1 MNYKI
6 VKDYE
11 EFNKFLNWLP
21 ELEDGQKF
29 YFSLF
34 ARKKFGKTEGL
45 KADKGQLKRFTATKE
60 QALSKIKKLEVELGS
75 YEIDGVKV
83 NEESLV
89 LYVTVNP
96 RDMHKAGLKTAKEL
110 VSMMA
115 DGRTIYNPQSVA
127 LNQIQVTGVKKY
139 FDIDLD
145 FKENRGISLETLYRT
160 IKDNDLINVEAVV
173 GNVIKTRGGFH
184 ILVELDKISEAYKKK
199 WFNNFSQ
206 LKNDNFTITMNGDNM
221 TPVAGCVQSDFIPR
235 IYSIIKDN
243 EKRF

>member
-6 VKDYE
+6 VKCE
-11 EFNKFLNWLP
+11 ETFNQFLEWLP

-45 KADKGQLKRFTATKE
+45 KADKGQLKRFTTSKE
-60 QALSKIKKLEVELGS
+60 QALNKIKKLEVELSS
-75 YEIDGVKV
+75 YEVDGVKV

-115 DGRTIYNPQSVA
+115 DGKTIYNPQSVA

-145 FKENRGISLETLYRT
+145 LKEGQTLSHIQLYDVLMD
-160 IKDNDLINVEAVV
+160 KDLINANAVDK
-173 GNVIKTRGGFH
+173 NIIKTRGGYH
-184 ILVELDKISEAYKKK
+184 ILVELDKISEPYKKS
-199 WFNNFSQ
+199 WYNNFSQ
-206 LKNDNFTITMNGDNM
+206 LKDERFTIMMNGDNM
-221 TPVAGCVQSDFIPR
+221 TPVPGCIQSDFVPYLI
-235 IYSIIKDN
+235 
-243 EKRF
+243 

>member
-6 VKDYE
+6 IKDE
-11 EFNKFLNWLP
+11 KEFNKFLEWLP

-34 ARKKFGKTEGL
+34 ARKKFGKTDGL
-45 KADKGQLKRFTATKE
+45 KADKGQLKRFTASKE
-60 QALSKIKKLEVELGS
+60 QALNKIKKLEVELDS
-75 YEIDGVKV
+75 YEVDGVKV

-115 DGRTIYNPQSVA
+115 DGKTIYNPQSVA
-127 LNQIQVTGVKKY
+127 LNQIQVTGVKRY

-145 FKENRGISLETLYRT
+145 LKEGQTLSHLELYDLLMD
-160 IKDNDLINVEAVV
+160 KDLINAGAVDK
-173 GNVIKTRGGFH
+173 NIIKTRGGYH
-184 ILVELDKISEAYKKK
+184 ILVELDKISEYYKKS
-199 WFNNFSQ
+199 WYNNFSQ
-206 LKNDNFTITMNGDNM
+206 LKDERFTIMMNGDNM
-221 TPVAGCVQSDFIPR
+221 TPVPGCIQSDFIPYL
-235 IYSIIKDN
+235 I
-243 EKRF
+243 

>member
-6 VKDYE
+6 VKCE
-11 EFNKFLNWLP
+11 ETFNQFLEWLP

-45 KADKGQLKRFTATKE
+45 KADKGQLKRFTASKE
-60 QALSKIKKLEVELGS
+60 QALNKIKKLEVELGS
-75 YEIDGVKV
+75 YEVDGVKV

-115 DGRTIYNPQSVA
+115 DGKTIYNPQSVA

-145 FKENRGISLETLYRT
+145 LKEGQTLSHLQLY
-160 IKDNDLINVEAVV
+160 DLLWQSQLINEEAVK
-173 GNVIKTRGGFH
+173 GNIVKTRGGYH
-184 ILVELDKISEAYKKK
+184 ILVELDKISEPYKKS

-206 LKNDNFTITMNGDNM
+206 LKDERFTIMMNGDNM
-221 TPVAGCVQSDFIPR
+221 TPVPGCIQSDFLPYLI
-235 IYSIIKDN
+235 S
-243 EKRF
+243 

>member
-6 VKDYE
+6 IKCE
-11 EFNKFLNWLP
+11 ETFNKFLEWLP

-34 ARKKFGKTEGL
+34 ARKKFNKTEDL
-45 KADKGQLKRFTATKE
+45 KADKGQLKRFTASKE
-60 QALSKIKKLEVELGS
+60 QALNKIKKLEVELGS
-75 YEIDGVKV
+75 YEVDGVKV

-145 FKENRGISLETLYRT
+145 LKEGHNLSLDSLYDSIFKPN
-160 IKDNDLINVEAVV
+160 LINHSAIS
-173 GNVIKTRGGFH
+173 GNIIKTRGGYH
-184 ILVELDKISEAYKKK
+184 ILVELDKISESHKKS
-199 WFNNFSQ
+199 WYNNFSQ
-206 LKNDNFTITMNGDNM
+206 LKDERFTIMMNGDNM
-221 TPVAGCVQSDFIPR
+221 TPVPGCIQSDFIPYL
-235 IYSIIKDN
+235 I
-243 EKRF
+243 

>member
-6 VKDYE
+6 VKCE
-11 EFNKFLNWLP
+11 ETFSQFLDWLP

-34 ARKKFGKTEGL
+34 ARKKYGKTEGL
-45 KADKGQLKRFTATKE
+45 KADKGQLKRFTASKE
-60 QALSKIKKLEVELGS
+60 QALNKIKKLEVELGS

-89 LYVTVNP
+89 LYMTVNP

-110 VSMMA
+110 VYMMA
-115 DGRTIYNPQSVA
+115 EGKTIYNPQSVA

-145 FKENRGISLETLYRT
+145 LKEEKTLSHIQLY
-160 IKDNDLINVEAVV
+160 DLLCQNQLINEDAIKNNIV
-173 GNVIKTRGGFH
+173 KTRGGYH
-184 ILVELDKISEAYKKK
+184 ILVELDKISEPYKKS
-199 WFNNFSQ
+199 WFTNFSQ
-206 LKNDNFTITMNGDNM
+206 LKDDRFTIMMNGDNM
-221 TPVAGCVQSDFIPR
+221 TPVPGCIQSDFIPYL
-235 IYSIIKDN
+235 I
-243 EKRF
+243 

>member
-6 VKDYE
+6 IKCE
-11 EFNKFLNWLP
+11 ETFNKFLEWLP

-34 ARKKFGKTEGL
+34 ARKKFNKTEGL
-45 KADKGQLKRFTATKE
+45 KADKGQLKRFTASKE
-60 QALSKIKKLEVELGS
+60 QALNKIKKLEVELGS
-75 YEIDGVKV
+75 YEVDGVKV

-145 FKENRGISLETLYRT
+145 LKEEHNLSLDSLYDSIFKPN
-160 IKDNDLINVEAVV
+160 LINHSAIS
-173 GNVIKTRGGFH
+173 GNIIKTRGGYH
-184 ILVELDKISEAYKKK
+184 ILVELDKISESHKKS
-199 WFNNFSQ
+199 WYNNFSQ
-206 LKNDNFTITMNGDNM
+206 LKDERFTIMMNGDNM
-221 TPVAGCVQSDFIPR
+221 TPVPGCIQSDFIPYL
-235 IYSIIKDN
+235 I
-243 EKRF
+243 

>member
-6 VKDYE
+6 IKCE
-11 EFNKFLNWLP
+11 ETFNKFLEWLP
-21 ELEDGQKF
+21 ELEDSQKF

-34 ARKKFGKTEGL
+34 ARKKYGATEGL
-45 KADKGQLKRFTATKE
+45 KADKGQLKRFTASKE
-60 QALSKIKKLEVELGS
+60 QAYNKIKKLEVELGS
-75 YEIDGVKV
+75 YEVDGVKV
-83 NEESLV
+83 NQDSLV

-110 VSMMA
+110 VSMVA

-145 FKENRGISLETLYRT
+145 LKEGQELSNLNLWNVIL
-160 IKDNDLINVEAVV
+160 DNDLINSTAIKD
-173 GNVIKTRGGFH
+173 NIIKTRGGYH
-184 ILVELDKISEAYKKK
+184 ILVELDKISESYKKK

-206 LKNDNFTITMNGDNM
+206 LKDERFTIMMNGDNM
-221 TPVAGCVQSDFIPR
+221 TPVPGCVQSDFIPYL
-235 IYSIIKDN
+235 I
-243 EKRF
+243 

>member
-6 VKDYE
+6 VKDTE
-11 EFNKFLNWLP
+11 KFNRFLEWLP

-34 ARKKFGKTEGL
+34 TRKKFGKTDGL

-60 QALSKIKKLEVELGS
+60 QALSKIRKLEVEIGS
-75 YEIDGVKV
+75 YEVDGVKV

-89 LYVTVNP
+89 LYVTPNP

-110 VSMMA
+110 ISMVT
-115 DGRTIYNPQSVA
+115 DGKTIYNPQSIA
-127 LNQIQVTGVKKY
+127 LNQIQVTGIRRY

-145 FKENRGISLETLYRT
+145 LKPNQELSFSNLYDL
-160 IKDNDLINVEAVV
+160 IINNDLINLSAVK
-173 GNVIKTRGGFH
+173 GNIIRTRGGYH
-184 ILVELDKISEAYKKK
+184 ILVELNCVDDKYKKV

-206 LKNDNFTITMNGDNM
+206 FRDDRFTIMMNGDNM
-221 TPVAGCVQSDFIPR
+221 VPVPGCIQSDFIPTM
-235 IYSIIKDN
+235 
-243 EKRF
+243 

>member
-6 VKDYE
+6 VKCE
-11 EFNKFLNWLP
+11 ETFNQFLEWLP

-45 KADKGQLKRFTATKE
+45 KSDKGQLKRFTASKE
-60 QALSKIKKLEVELGS
+60 QSLNKIKKLEVELGS

-89 LYVTVNP
+89 LYVTANP

-115 DGRTIYNPQSVA
+115 DGKTIYNPQSVA
-127 LNQIQVTGVKKY
+127 LNQIQVTGIKKY

-145 FKENRGISLETLYRT
+145 LKEGQTLSHIQLYDVLMD
-160 IKDNDLINVEAVV
+160 KDLINANAVDK
-173 GNVIKTRGGFH
+173 NIIKTRGGYH
-184 ILVELDKISEAYKKK
+184 ILVELDKISEPYKKS

-206 LKNDNFTITMNGDNM
+206 LKDERFTIMMNGDNM
-221 TPVAGCVQSDFIPR
+221 TPVPGCIQSDFVPYLI
-235 IYSIIKDN
+235 N
-243 EKRF
+243 

>member
-6 VKDYE
+6 VKCE
-11 EFNKFLNWLP
+11 ETFNQFLEWLP

-34 ARKKFGKTEGL
+34 ARKKFGKTGGL
-45 KADKGQLKRFTATKE
+45 KADKGQLKRFTASKE
-60 QALSKIKKLEVELGS
+60 QALNKIKKLEVELGS
-75 YEIDGVKV
+75 YEVDGVKV

-89 LYVTVNP
+89 LYVAVNP

-115 DGRTIYNPQSVA
+115 DGKTIYNPQSVA
-127 LNQIQVTGVKKY
+127 LNQIQVTGIKKY

-145 FKENRGISLETLYRT
+145 LKEGQTLSHLQLY
-160 IKDNDLINVEAVV
+160 NLLWQSQLINEEAVK
-173 GNVIKTRGGFH
+173 GNIVKTRGGYH
-184 ILVELDKISEAYKKK
+184 ILVELDKISEPYKKS

-206 LKNDNFTITMNGDNM
+206 LKDERFTIMMNGDNM
-221 TPVAGCVQSDFIPR
+221 TPVPGCIQSDFVPYLI
-235 IYSIIKDN
+235 
-243 EKRF
+243 